1 MAKIVRTT
9 PAGRQEWEL
18 AAAPL
23 TVGRRPDANIWIPD
37 TFTSGQHARFGFDDG
52 RYFVEDLKSSN
63 GTRLNG
69 AVLTRRALLS
79 DGDVIQV
86 GRATLKFVDSAAAP
100 APEVAAPAPPGTVP
114 AAAPV
119 AAPMPAAATP
129 ASAPPAA
136 SAPPPKPVPPAQP
149 AAAPPPATPPLSAPE
164 PAVAAPPA
172 EPAPVLKPGETAAV
186 ELLDQ
191 LVGSIRSHRDRE
203 QQEREA
209 AQALLRGEWE
219 QTVVYAEQ
227 LKQKV
232 TGDDRVKYFAISRR
246 SNDVL
251 IRAQRRPDAPVQFI
265 QLSMEHPDQKGHPL
279 SGVWMRR
286 NHESDRCFATAREA
300 IAELVRE
307 IAFLLA

>member
-9 PAGRQEWEL
+9 PAGLQEWEL
-18 AAAPL
+18 GPAPL
-23 TVGRRPDANIWIPD
+23 TIGRRPDANVWIPD
-37 TFTSGQHARFGFDDG
+37 TFTSGQHARIGFDNG

-86 GRATLKFVDSAAAP
+86 GRAMLRFVDGETAPVAAAAAPTAPAVIPPAPARPAAAVPAPVSAPAPMPTLAPPPAAAP
-100 APEVAAPAPPGTVP
+100 AAEHT
-114 AAAPV
+114 
-119 AAPMPAAATP
+119 
-129 ASAPPAA
+129 
-136 SAPPPKPVPPAQP
+136 
-149 AAAPPPATPPLSAPE
+149 
-164 PAVAAPPA
+164 A
-172 EPAPVLKPGETAAV
+172 EPTVIFNPAETAAS

-219 QTVVYAEQ
+219 QTLVYAEQ

-232 TGDDRVKYFAISRR
+232 AEDSRVKYFAVSRR

-251 IRAQRRPDAPVQFI
+251 IRAQSRPGSPVQFI

-279 SGVWMRR
+279 CGVWMRR
-286 NHESDRCFATAREA
+286 NDAPDRCFPTAREA

>member
-18 AAAPL
+18 GPAPL
-23 TVGRRPDANIWIPD
+23 TVGRRPDAHVWIPD
-37 TFTSGQHARFGFDDG
+37 TFTSAQHARIGFDNG

-79 DGDVIQV
+79 DGDVIQI
-86 GRATLKFVDSAAAP
+86 GRAMLRFVDG
-100 APEVAAPAPPGTVP
+100 E
-114 AAAPV
+114 AAPV
-119 AAPMPAAATP
+119 AAAAAPTAP
-129 ASAPPAA
+129 AVTAPAPAPPAA
-136 SAPPPKPVPPAQP
+136 AVPVPAPVPPPAPAPPPPPASPP
-149 AAAPPPATPPLSAPE
+149 AAAPAVAPPATE
-164 PAVAAPPA
+164 PTVIFNPA
-172 EPAPVLKPGETAAV
+172 ETAASD
-186 ELLDQ
+186 LLDQ

-219 QTVVYAEQ
+219 QTLVYAEQ

-232 TGDDRVKYFAISRR
+232 AEDSRVKYFAVSRR

-251 IRAQRRPDAPVQFI
+251 IRAQSRPGSPVQFI

-286 NHESDRCFATAREA
+286 NNGPDRCFPTAREA